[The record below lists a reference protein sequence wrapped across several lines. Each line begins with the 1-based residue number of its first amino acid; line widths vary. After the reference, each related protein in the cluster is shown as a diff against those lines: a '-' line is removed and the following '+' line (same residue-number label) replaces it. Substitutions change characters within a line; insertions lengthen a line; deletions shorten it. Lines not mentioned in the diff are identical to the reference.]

1 MKTMAETWFLAKKR
15 FGPAKTI
22 GGNPGV
28 KGAFDASYY

>member
-22 GGNPGV
+22 DGV
-28 KGAFDASYY
+28 TGRKDS